1 MAFIQFIVS
10 LIILGFIYSKMIKR
24 EVPSPIGKAQAI
36 APIFGG
42 LISLLLSFAFFL
54 SIAIV
59 CSKFGY
65 SIKDKVDVLS
75 SLISAFL
82 VAGLPEEI
90 AKLLMILLSLWIF
103 RKKIRNVYEYML
115 IGAGVGFG
123 FTLFEEFLYGSNGI
137 SMIARVIIIAM
148 HMFLG
153 IIMAKH
159 LGIAKYNKITGKG
172 NVAKEYALALIIPI
186 ALHTIYDA
194 CTACNYLLKS
204 KDDNTIMIGI
214 ILGIIA
220 VIAFFIIQIKILIDF
235 KKDTEKYCTMEF
247 IPTAN
252 GEAEVKSEVK
262 ETNVEEEIKENDSEE

>member
-247 IPTAN
+247 IPT
-252 GEAEVKSEVK
+252 VSDK
-262 ETNVEEEIKENDSEE
+262 TEIKEPIIEDTTENDSEKE

>member
-1 MAFIQFIVS
+1 MAFIQLILS
-10 LIILGFIYSKMIKR
+10 LVILGFIYLKMIKR

-36 APIFGG
+36 VPIFGG

-65 SIKDKVDVLS
+65 SIKDKVDILN
-75 SLISAFL
+75 SLVSAFL
-82 VAGLPEEI
+82 AAGFPEEI

-123 FTLFEEFLYGSNGI
+123 FTLFEEFLYGSDGM
-137 SMIARVIIIAM
+137 SMIARFILIAM

-186 ALHTIYDA
+186 ALHTIYDS
-194 CTACNYLLKS
+194 CTVCSCLLKS
-204 KDDNTIMIGI
+204 KDENTMLIGVI
-214 ILGIIA
+214 VGLIA
-220 VIAFFIIQIKILIDF
+220 VIAFFIIQIKVLIDF
-235 KKDTEKYCTMEF
+235 KKDTEKYCSMEF
-247 IPTAN
+247 VSTNA
-252 GEAEVKSEVK
+252 K
-262 ETNVEEEIKENDSEE
+262 ET

>member
-1 MAFIQFIVS
+1 MGFIQLIVS
-10 LIILGFIYSKMIKR
+10 LIVLWILYSSMIKR
-24 EVPSPIGKAQAI
+24 EKPSPIGKAQAI

-65 SIKDKVDVLS
+65 SIKDKVDILG

-123 FTLFEEFLYGSNGI
+123 FTLFEEFLYGSNSGI
-137 SMIARVIIIAM
+137 SMISRYIIIAF
-148 HMFLG
+148 HMIFG

-159 LGIAKYNKITGKG
+159 LGLAKYNKMTDKG
-172 NVAKEYALALIIPI
+172 NVAKEYTLAITIPI

-194 CTACNYLLKS
+194 CTACNHLLQS
-204 KDDNTIMIGI
+204 KDDNTIMIGF

-220 VIAFFIIQIKILIDF
+220 VIVFFIIQIKVLIDF
-235 KKDTEKYCTMEF
+235 KKDTEKYCSMEF

-252 GEAEVKSEVK
+252 AEK
-262 ETNVEEEIKENDSEE
+262 ETNAEEEKERN

>member
-1 MAFIQFIVS
+1 MAFVQFIVS

-65 SIKDKVDVLS
+65 SIKDKVDILA

-103 RKKIRNVYEYML
+103 RKKIRNV
-115 IGAGVGFG
+115 
-123 FTLFEEFLYGSNGI
+123 
-137 SMIARVIIIAM
+137 
-148 HMFLG
+148 
-153 IIMAKH
+153 
-159 LGIAKYNKITGKG
+159 
-172 NVAKEYALALIIPI
+172 
-186 ALHTIYDA
+186 
-194 CTACNYLLKS
+194 
-204 KDDNTIMIGI
+204 
-214 ILGIIA
+214 
-220 VIAFFIIQIKILIDF
+220 
-235 KKDTEKYCTMEF
+235 
-247 IPTAN
+247 
-252 GEAEVKSEVK
+252 
-262 ETNVEEEIKENDSEE
+262 

>member
-1 MAFIQFIVS
+1 MGFIQLIIS
-10 LIILGFIYSKMIKR
+10 LIVLWILYSNMIKR
-24 EVPSPIGKAQAI
+24 EKPSPIGKTQAI

-65 SIKDKVDVLS
+65 SIKDKVDILN
-75 SLISAFL
+75 SLVSAFL
-82 VAGLPEEI
+82 AAGFPEEI

-235 KKDTEKYCTMEF
+235 KKDTEKYCGMLF
-247 IPTAN
+247 IQTADSK
-252 GEAEVKSEVK
+252 AELQSEVK
-262 ETNVEEEIKENDSEE
+262 EPTVEEER

>member
-1 MAFIQFIVS
+1 MAIIQFIVS
-10 LIILGFIYSKMIKR
+10 LIILGFFYSKMIKR

-65 SIKDKVDVLS
+65 SIKDKVDILA

-137 SMIARVIIIAM
+137 SIMIARVIIIAM

-186 ALHTIYDA
+186 
-194 CTACNYLLKS
+194 
-204 KDDNTIMIGI
+204 TIMIGI

-262 ETNVEEEIKENDSEE
+262 ETNVEEEKERN

>member
-75 SLISAFL
+75 SLI
-82 VAGLPEEI
+82 
-90 AKLLMILLSLWIF
+90 LWIF

-247 IPTAN
+247 IPT
-252 GEAEVKSEVK
+252 VSDK
-262 ETNVEEEIKENDSEE
+262 TEIKEPIIEDTTENDSEKE